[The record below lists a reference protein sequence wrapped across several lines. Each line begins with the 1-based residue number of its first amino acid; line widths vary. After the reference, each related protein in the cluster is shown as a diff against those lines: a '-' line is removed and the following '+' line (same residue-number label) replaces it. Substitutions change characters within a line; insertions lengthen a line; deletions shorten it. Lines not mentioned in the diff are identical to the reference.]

1 MPYINEDS
9 ERSDAPAT
17 SHGVGRRRFL
27 TVSAL
32 AAGSATLAACSSSG
46 SGGGASNAKASH
58 SDSATKGSAKEPLA
72 KPASLSES
80 PLLAAQVKAGKL
92 PPVEQRLPEQPY
104 VVPHGWV
111 KRGNYGGNLSM
122 LVSDTNGYDISE
134 WFYEYSLVRFLNEG
148 LDVGPGVAQKWE
160 SNADTS
166 VWTLHFRKGLRW
178 SDGQPWTTADIM
190 FWWNDMANDAKFTGG
205 GVPDECKS
213 SKGTVATLAATDDF
227 TLVITFDTPSPLFI
241 EKVAEWVNGYQ
252 AAGAPWM
259 VPSHYVKQF
268 HPKYNKKVPE
278 TWAAVGGLWET
289 HASYR
294 RNPKCPTLA
303 PFRLTS
309 YNEGHGLSW
318 ERNPYSYLVTSDGDQ
333 LPYIDTWQQSAVQ
346 DPQVGKIKISTGGV
360 DLSHGRFNSIQ
371 LADVSTLTKY
381 QDKYGYQV
389 RLWDTGSGTASV
401 IFFSQDYQEANY
413 RKLFRDPKF
422 RQAMSL
428 AFNRPEAQKV
438 IYFEQGEITT
448 GTVNPKTLEFTTG
461 ADGKAAY
468 EGWRDSFAAYD
479 TDKAKQLLDG
489 LGLKDADGDG
499 FREFPDGSKLTL
511 RIELQAD
518 ADDEHVQKDT
528 RLVRD
533 WAAVGINT
541 KLNRVPPTA
550 FEANWESGKYMLHSD
565 WEVSGPPG
573 PGLLNFQWMVPTE
586 PSRWA
591 PLQGQMY
598 SLRGTPTAKTELDV
612 DPYKRHPPR
621 VAPEPG
627 GPIDQ
632 LYKLLGEGFAET
644 DAMKRQA
651 TFYQIVKIH
660 KESGPFFMGVVA
672 DYPAVVVVKNG
683 LMNVPTHDDLEL
695 GGSVNGWEYPTP
707 AVYDPSTYFWDKP
720 EQHTT

>member
-1 MPYINEDS
+1 MPDIDESVNVRDGS
-9 ERSDAPAT
+9 VGAR
-17 SHGVGRRRFL
+17 GIGRRQFL
-27 TVSAL
+27 TLSAA
-32 AAGSATLAACSSSG
+32 AAGAATLAACSKSG
-46 SGGGASNAKASH
+46 SDGGTPKGKASQ
-58 SDSATKGSAKEPLA
+58 SNTAAKGSTKEPLA
-72 KPASLSES
+72 KPASFSES
-80 PLLAAQVKAGKL
+80 PLLAAQVKAGQL
-92 PPVEQRLPEQPY
+92 PPVQKRLPEQPY
-104 VVPHGWV
+104 VIPHKWV

-122 LVSDTNGYDISE
+122 LVSDTNGYDIAE
-134 WFYEYSLVRFLNEG
+134 WFYEYSVVRFLNEG

-178 SDGQPWTTADIM
+178 SDGEPWTTADIM
-190 FWWNDMANDAKFTGG
+190 FWWNDMANDEKFTGQ

-213 SKGTVATLAATDDF
+213 SKGTVAKFDATDDF

-241 EKVAEWVNGYQ
+241 EKIAEWVNGYV
-252 AAGAPWM
+252 AAGAAWM
-259 VPSHYVKQF
+259 VPAHFVKQF
-268 HPKYNKKVPE
+268 HPKYNKKVPA
-278 TWAAVGGLWET
+278 TWAAVGGLFET
-289 HASYR
+289 NASYR
-294 RNPKCPTLA
+294 TNPKCPTLA
-303 PFRLTS
+303 PFRLTT

-318 ERNPYSYLVTSDGDQ
+318 ERNPYSYVVTSDGDQ
-333 LPYIDTWQQSAVQ
+333 LPYIDTLRWSAVQ

-360 DLSHGRFNSIQ
+360 DLSHGRFNAIQ

-389 RLWDTGSGTASV
+389 RLWDTGSGTASAS
-401 IFFSQDYQEANY
+401 FFCQDYEEAKY
-413 RKLFRDPKF
+413 RTLFRNPKF
-422 RQAMSL
+422 LQAMSL

-438 IYFEQGEITT
+438 IYFQQGEITT

-461 ADGKAAY
+461 PDGKASY

-489 LGLKDADGDG
+489 LGLKDGNGDG
-499 FREFPDGSKLTL
+499 LREFPDGSPFTL
-511 RIELQAD
+511 RIDLRAD
-518 ADDEHVQKDT
+518 ADDEHVQKNT

-533 WAAVGINT
+533 WYAVGINT

-550 FEANWESGKYMLHSD
+550 FADGWTRGKYMMLPD

-598 SLRGTPTAKTELDV
+598 SLRGTPTEKTELNV
-612 DPYKRHPPR
+612 DPFKRHPPR
-621 VAPEPG
+621 MAPEPG
-627 GPIDQ
+627 GPIEA

-644 DAMKRQA
+644 DAIKRQA

-660 KESGPFFMGVVA
+660 KESGPFFIGVVA

-683 LMNVPTHDDLEL
+683 LMNVPTHDDLAL

-720 EQHTT
+720 EQHKA